1 MIAAWWYVARVI
13 EFSRVSKTYAAASG
27 PSVTNLSL
35 TIGDGVFQILAGPS
49 GCGKTTTLN
58 MLNRLIERDAG
69 SIRIDGRD
77 IRDEDPV
84 ALRRRIGYAFQEA
97 GLFPHMTVAENI
109 AITPRLL
116 GWNAAECDA
125 RVDELLTLIRLPDI
139 SDRFPRQLSGGQR
152 QRVALARA
160 LAARPK
166 ILLLDE
172 PFGALDP
179 LTRDEIADD
188 YRRIHDELHLT
199 TVMVT
204 HDMTEALL
212 LGDRIAVM
220 RDGSIAQIGTPQ
232 ELMAKPADDFVAR
245 MIATPQRRAK
255 RLAAAMGENA
265 P

>member
-13 EFSRVSKTYAAASG
+13 EFSGVSKTYAAASE

-35 TIGDGVFQILAGPS
+35 MIGDGVFQILAGPS

-69 SIRIDGRD
+69 TIRIDGRD

-116 GWNAAECDA
+116 GWRAAERDA
-125 RVDELLTLIRLPDI
+125 RVEELLTMIRLPDI
-139 SDRFPRQLSGGQR
+139 ADRFPRQLSGGQR

-188 YRRIHDELHLT
+188 YRRIHDDLHIT

-220 RDGSIAQIGTPQ
+220 REGSIVQIGTPQ

-255 RLAAAMGENA
+255 RLAAAMRESA
-265 P
+265 S

>member
-1 MIAAWWYVARVI
+1 
-13 EFSRVSKTYAAASG
+13 
-27 PSVTNLSL
+27 
-35 TIGDGVFQILAGPS
+35 
-49 GCGKTTTLN
+49 
-58 MLNRLIERDAG
+58 MLFRSRDAG
-69 SIRIDGRD
+69 TIRIDGRD

-116 GWNAAECDA
+116 GWNVTDQKA
-125 RVDELLTLIRLPDI
+125 RVDELLKLIRLPDI
-139 SDRFPRQLSGGQR
+139 ANRFPRELSGGQR
-152 QRVALARA
+152 QRVALAHA

-220 RDGSIAQIGTPQ
+220 RDGSIAQIGTQQ

-245 MIATPQRRAK
+245 MLATPQRRAQ
-255 RLAAAMGENA
+255 RLAAAMRENT

>member
-1 MIAAWWYVARVI
+1 MI
-13 EFSRVSKTYAAASG
+13 EFSGVSKTYRASSD

-69 SIRIDGRD
+69 TIRIDGRD
-77 IRDEDPV
+77 IRDDDPV

-109 AITPRLL
+109 AITPQLL
-116 GWNAAECDA
+116 GWNSADRAT
-125 RVDELLTLIRLPDI
+125 RVEELLTLIRLPNI
-139 SDRFPRQLSGGQR
+139 ANRFPRELSGGQR

-188 YRRIHDELHLT
+188 YRRIHDELKLT

-220 RDGSIAQIGTPQ
+220 REGSLVQVGTPQ
-232 ELMAKPADDFVAR
+232 ELVANPADAFVER
-245 MIATPQRRAK
+245 MIATPQRRAN
-255 RLAAAMGENA
+255 RLAAAMSGRA
-265 P
+265 T

>member
-1 MIAAWWYVARVI
+1 VI
-13 EFSRVSKTYAAASG
+13 EFSEVSKTYAASNG

-69 SIRIDGRD
+69 TIRIDGRD

-97 GLFPHMTVAENI
+97 GLFPHMTVSENI

-116 GWNAAECDA
+116 GWNTLEQRA

-139 SDRFPRQLSGGQR
+139 ARRFPRELSGGQR

-179 LTRDEIADD
+179 LTRDELADD

-220 RDGSIAQIGTPQ
+220 RDGTIAQIGTPQ
-232 ELMAKPADDFVAR
+232 ELMANPADDFVAR

>member
-1 MIAAWWYVARVI
+1 MI
-13 EFSRVSKTYAAASG
+13 EFSGVSKTYPASSD

-69 SIRIDGRD
+69 TIRIDGRD
-77 IRDEDPV
+77 IRDDDPV

-116 GWNAAECDA
+116 GWNPAEQKK
-125 RVDELLTLIRLPDI
+125 RIEELLALIRLPNI
-139 SDRFPRQLSGGQR
+139 ADRFPRELSGGQR

-160 LAARPK
+160 LAARPT

-188 YRRIHDELHLT
+188 YRRIHDDLKLT

-220 RDGSIAQIGTPQ
+220 RDGSIVQVGTPQ
-232 ELMAKPADDFVAR
+232 ELVANPADAFVER
-245 MIATPQRRAK
+245 MIATPQRRAN
-255 RLAAAMGENA
+255 RLAAAMSGRA
-265 P
+265 T

>member
-1 MIAAWWYVARVI
+1 MI
-13 EFSRVSKTYAAASG
+13 EFSGVSKTYPASSD

-69 SIRIDGRD
+69 TIRIDGRD
-77 IRDEDPV
+77 IRDDDPV
-84 ALRRRIGYAFQEA
+84 TLRRRIGYAFQEA

-116 GWNAAECDA
+116 GWNSAEQKK
-125 RVDELLTLIRLPDI
+125 RVEELLALIRLPNI
-139 SDRFPRQLSGGQR
+139 ADRFPRELSGGQR

-188 YRRIHDELHLT
+188 YRRIHDELKLT

-220 RDGSIAQIGTPQ
+220 REGSLVQVGTPQ
-232 ELMAKPADDFVAR
+232 ELVASPADAFVER
-245 MIATPQRRAK
+245 MIATPQRRAH
-255 RLAAAMGENA
+255 RLAAAMSGRA
-265 P
+265 T

>member
-1 MIAAWWYVARVI
+1 MI
-13 EFSRVSKTYAAASG
+13 EFSEVSKTYAASNG

-69 SIRIDGRD
+69 TIRIDGRD

-97 GLFPHMTVAENI
+97 GLFPHMTVSENI

-116 GWNAAECDA
+116 GWNTLEQRA

-139 SDRFPRQLSGGQR
+139 ARRFPRELSGGQR

-179 LTRDEIADD
+179 LTRDELADD

-220 RDGSIAQIGTPQ
+220 RDGTIAQIGTPQ
-232 ELMAKPADDFVAR
+232 ELMANPADDFVAR

>member
-1 MIAAWWYVARVI
+1 MI
-13 EFSRVSKTYAAASG
+13 EFSDVSKTYPASSE

-69 SIRIDGRD
+69 TIRIDGRD

-97 GLFPHMTVAENI
+97 GLFPHMTVAENV

-116 GWNAAECDA
+116 GWNAAEQTA
-125 RVDELLTLIRLPDI
+125 RVDELLTLIRLPNI
-139 SDRFPRQLSGGQR
+139 AHRFPRELSGGQR

-255 RLAAAMGENA
+255 RLAAAIRENA